1 MPSFP
6 GIARVDL
13 SVTRMNAAPKA
24 CPERIEGRQ
33 HFDDR
38 VGRSQSV
45 WPHEPTVLRAGGP
58 GPRAIRYG
66 VKNPLRERLNGLRR
80 SPAAADNSFRRSSR
94 TPELSWIV
102 RPFQSCRRVPWSA
115 SAGALSITGF
125 QPEKSNTFAPPAD
138 RFGF

>member
-13 SVTRMNAAPKA
+13 SVTHMNAAPKA

-58 GPRAIRYG
+58 GPSCDPIRGQKSSSGAPQRAKAQPRC
-66 VKNPLRERLNGLRR
+66 
-80 SPAAADNSFRRSSR
+80 
-94 TPELSWIV
+94 
-102 RPFQSCRRVPWSA
+102 CR
-115 SAGALSITGF
+115 
-125 QPEKSNTFAPPAD
+125 
-138 RFGF
+138 